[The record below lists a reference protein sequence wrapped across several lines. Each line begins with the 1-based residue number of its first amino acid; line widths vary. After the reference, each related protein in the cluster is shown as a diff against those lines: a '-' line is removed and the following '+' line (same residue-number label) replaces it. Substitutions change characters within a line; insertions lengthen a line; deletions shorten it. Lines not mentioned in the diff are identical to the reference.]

1 MRLAA
6 VCLIA
11 LASVTTAAV
20 AAGSRP
26 HAPSHAA
33 AVSGASSNQP
43 PHAWLFGSWTG
54 GLFPVLDGMVAQDCR
69 TQPTV
74 VFSKDAVG
82 HASLL
87 GTGLT
92 QRVIV
97 TVRATP
103 KGAEFTFAPA
113 DAGPRFGCPNEDE
126 LQVVRASPNEISFPN
141 CTAFPYPLER
151 CGG

>member
-1 MRLAA
+1 MRVAA

-11 LASVTTAAV
+11 LAGLATAA
-20 AAGSRP
+20 AAKP

-33 AVSGASSNQP
+33 AQPAAAANQP

-54 GLFPVLDGMVAQDCR
+54 GLFPVLDGMMAQDCR

-74 VFSKDAVG
+74 VFTKDVVA
-82 HASLL
+82 HAALL
-87 GTGLT
+87 STGLT
-92 QRVIV
+92 QRTIA

-113 DAGPRFGCPNEDE
+113 ESGPRFGCANEDE
-126 LQVVRASPNEISFPN
+126 LHVAKINSNEISFPN

>member
-1 MRLAA
+1 MRVATL
-6 VCLIA
+6 CLIA
-11 LASVTTAAV
+11 LTGLTTTVIAKP
-20 AAGSRP
+20 R
-26 HAPSHAA
+26 APLQAA
-33 AVSGASSNQP
+33 AANQP

-74 VFSKDAVG
+74 VFSKDVVG

-92 QRVIV
+92 QRTIA

-103 KGAEFTFAPA
+103 RGAEFTFAPA
-113 DAGPRFGCPNEDE
+113 SAGPRFGCPNEDQLFVE
-126 LQVVRASPNEISFPN
+126 RSNPNEISFPS

-151 CGG
+151 CSG

>member
-1 MRLAA
+1 MRVAA

-11 LASVTTAAV
+11 LAGLTTTVTAK
-20 AAGSRP
+20 P

-33 AVSGASSNQP
+33 APKAPSTANQP

-74 VFSKDAVG
+74 VFSKDVVG

-87 GTGLT
+87 STGLT
-92 QRVIV
+92 QRNIV

-103 KGAEFTFAPA
+103 KGAEFTFAPTA
-113 DAGPRFGCPNEDE
+113 AGPRFGCANEDE
-126 LQVVRASPNEISFPN
+126 LHVLRENRNEISFPN

-151 CGG
+151 CSG